1 MPLAEE
7 TDQLIL
13 IGQSTEEAIS
23 AGVVNGMVFEIDG
36 MIDEVKKKYP
46 EIQPVLTG
54 GDARFFERRLKSHI
68 FVKFE
73 ITLIGLNRILE
84 YNVEKQ

>member
-1 MPLAEE
+1 M
-7 TDQLIL
+7 IL
-13 IGQSTEEAIS
+13 
-23 AGVVNGMVFEIDG
+23 EIDG
-36 MIDEVKKKYP
+36 TIDLIKKKLP
-46 EIQPVLTG
+46 ELQPVLTG
-54 GDARFFERRLKSHI
+54 GDAHFFERRLKSPI

>member
-1 MPLAEE
+1 MEE
-7 TDQLIL
+7 SDQRIL
-13 IGQSTEEAIS
+13 IGQTTEEAIQ
-23 AGVVNGMVFEIDG
+23 AGVTNGIVFEIEG
-36 MIDEVKKKYP
+36 TIDELKKKYP

-54 GDARFFERRLKSHI
+54 GDAKFFERRLKSHI